1 MPGTPG
7 RKFPLTHTSDPL
19 SETVALLGEKSR
31 VGTITVPMELTGIVA
46 EVTKPYAFVEHC
58 NTTIMYVGV
67 PGHGS
72 PKMASVTFIVHW
84 LRPRHSSST
93 MDTEMFELHEAF
105 MAGGAVPSQP
115 PEGVPNDAN
124 KTDVNEARAYVVVTS
139 HDRAIVF
146 SQKGTAPHSL
156 VLEAGA
162 SDVAHPAAT
171 NPTGESI
178 EAEANESMVRTSAA
192 GGTMLT
198 DFQDG
203 ECFGSDL

>member
-1 MPGTPG
+1 MRHEHTYLSRHTTEQLCSP
-7 RKFPLTHTSDPL
+7 RK
-19 SETVALLGEKSR
+19 
-31 VGTITVPMELTGIVA
+31 
-46 EVTKPYAFVEHC
+46 
-58 NTTIMYVGV
+58 
-67 PGHGS
+67 
-72 PKMASVTFIVHW
+72 
-84 LRPRHSSST
+84 
-93 MDTEMFELHEAF
+93 
-105 MAGGAVPSQP
+105 
-115 PEGVPNDAN
+115 
-124 KTDVNEARAYVVVTS
+124 
-139 HDRAIVF
+139 
-146 SQKGTAPHSL
+146 APHRIRY